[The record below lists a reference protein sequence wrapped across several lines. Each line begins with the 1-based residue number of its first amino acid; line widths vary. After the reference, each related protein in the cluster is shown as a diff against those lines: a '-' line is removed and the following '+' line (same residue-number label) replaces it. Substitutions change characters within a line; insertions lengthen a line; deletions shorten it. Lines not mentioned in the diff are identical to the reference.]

1 MNGFFGKILNI
12 DLTAR
17 QAWAEAVPEY
27 VYQTYLGGKGLALWL
42 MDVKMQ
48 RPADPLSPE
57 NCLIIALG
65 PAADGRIWG
74 SSRYGIFSRSP
85 QTGLYGESY
94 AGGRVAGH
102 MSRTGYD
109 AFYITGQSDSPVA
122 LDISDRGVGFLDA
135 GHLWGMD
142 TYTAQDALTALA
154 GGAACGV
161 VVIGPAG
168 ENLVRF
174 SVVENDYW
182 RSAGRTGMGAV
193 LGSKKLK
200 GLIFRGSTRRPAAE
214 PEVLDR
220 LFSQIAEN
228 RKDQQAGDSL
238 KNRGTARLV
247 EAINQAGAFPS
258 RYWSSGRVENIVKI
272 NAETLHNRLKVTPRA
287 CTNCFLACGRLSEVL
302 EGPHKGL
309 KIEGPEYE
317 TIFAFGGL
325 ALIESIEEIAYL
337 NDICDRLGMDTI
349 SAGNLAGLAIEA
361 SRRGKIK
368 DKIDYG
374 DADAVATLLRQI
386 ACRQGPGAILAR
398 GTALA
403 AAEWGLEDLAV
414 QVKGLEPAGYDP
426 RYFKTMALAYATTPR
441 GACHLRA
448 SAFRAEMTGGHP
460 QGTGQGQSQNCR
472 RLRRPAHPARR
483 PHHLPFLPGHVRQR
497 GSFPPHSR
505 SDRLDNGQKRP
516 GQTGRQHPQPQPKGQ
531 HKTGLD
537 QATRQTAQTFLQGIN
552 RGRHRSQARGTGIHD
567 R

>member
-1 MNGFFGKILNI
+1 M
-12 DLTAR
+12 
-17 QAWAEAVPEY
+17 
-27 VYQTYLGGKGLALWL
+27 ALWL

-48 RPADPLSPE
+48 RPADPLSPD

-109 AFYITGQSDSPVA
+109 AFYITGQSASPVA
-122 LDISDRGVGFLDA
+122 LDISDGGVGFLDA
-135 GHLWGMD
+135 ADLWGMD
-142 TYTAQDALTALA
+142 TYTAQDALTARA
-154 GGAACGV
+154 GRTCGV
-161 VVIGPAG
+161 VVIGPTG

-200 GLIFRGSTRRPAAE
+200 GLIFRGSTRRPAAD
-214 PEVLDR
+214 PEILDQ

-247 EAINQAGAFPS
+247 EAINRAGAFPS
-258 RYWSSGRVENIVKI
+258 RYWSAGRVENIVKI

-374 DADAVATLLRQI
+374 DADAVARLLRQI
-386 ACRQGPGAILAR
+386 AFRRGPGAVLAQ

-448 SAFRAEMTGGHP
+448 SAFRAEMTGVIPREQVKGKARIVVDSEDQLTLHDALITCRFFRGMYGSDGVARLI
-460 QGTGQGQSQNCR
+460 QGLTGWTADKNDLVKLAVNIRNLNQRVNIKLGWTRQHDKLPKRFFKESIGEGIVLKPEEMEYMIDDYY
-472 RLRRPAHPARR
+472 RLRGWDSLGRPLEQDER
-483 PHHLPFLPGHVRQR
+483 PVLG
-497 GSFPPHSR
+497 G
-505 SDRLDNGQKRP
+505 DKNG
-516 GQTGRQHPQPQPKGQ
+516 GR
-531 HKTGLD
+531 
-537 QATRQTAQTFLQGIN
+537 
-552 RGRHRSQARGTGIHD
+552 
-567 R
+567 